1 MFRSQKEVS
10 EINQKYFFDTYQN
23 CFVFFFLYYFID
35 VCNLRLDFE
44 KFDLLAGS
52 GSTDLD
58 SECRDKFEV
67 SNLSTGNFRIPTI
80 CGFNTGEH
88 SKLFDFSLCN
98 SNQ

>member
-1 MFRSQKEVS
+1 MFRSQKKVS
-10 EINQKYFFDTYQN
+10 EVRNIFICDLYF
-23 CFVFFFLYYFID
+23 FFFLYYFID

-67 SNLSTGNFRIPTI
+67 SNLSTGNFRIPTL

-88 SKLFDFSLCN
+88 GKLFDFSLFH
-98 SNQ
+98 SNHI

>member
-23 CFVFFFLYYFID
+23 CFVFFFLHYFID

-52 GSTDLD
+52 GSTDLGGKYLD
-58 SECRDKFEV
+58 FFI
-67 SNLSTGNFRIPTI
+67 L
-80 CGFNTGEH
+80 
-88 SKLFDFSLCN
+88 LFLQN
-98 SNQ
+98 ETKMY

>member
-1 MFRSQKEVS
+1 MNIKLYIS
-10 EINQKYFFDTYQN
+10 NQKYIFCQLSIIDY
-23 CFVFFFLYYFID
+23 FFLHYFID

-44 KFDLLAGS
+44 NFDLLAGS

-67 SNLSTGNFRIPTI
+67 SNLSTGNFRIPTL

-88 SKLFDFSLCN
+88 SKLFDFSLFN
-98 SNQ
+98 SNHVFI